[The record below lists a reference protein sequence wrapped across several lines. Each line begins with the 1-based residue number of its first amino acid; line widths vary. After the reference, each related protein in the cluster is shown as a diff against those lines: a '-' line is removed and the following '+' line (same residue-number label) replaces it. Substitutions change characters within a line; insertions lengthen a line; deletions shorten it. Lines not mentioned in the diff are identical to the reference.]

1 MFTSTR
7 PRCADRPFFDQ
18 LLKDLEEK
26 RVLVTGGSMGIGL
39 EVSRELARRGASVVI
54 GARGLDAVE
63 AALNELDGDGHEGL
77 RLDVASDADWRRAI
91 EAIDGHGPLHGLV
104 AAAGVLGPIGQL
116 EDLDPNDLAEVIQIN
131 LVGTMLALHHG
142 IPRLRRSGGRAV
154 TFSGGGATSPL
165 PRYDA
170 YAVSKAA
177 IVRLTENVA
186 AAQDVEVNAV
196 APGFV
201 ATRMHEATIAAGAEA
216 AGAEY
221 HARTRAQLEVG
232 GFPAREAAELVCFL
246 LSDEAA
252 GISGRLLSAEWD
264 PWREPEFR
272 DRLRA
277 DPELATLRRIDDQL
291 FARAPQAN

>member
-1 MFTSTR
+1 LTR
-7 PRCADRPFFDQ
+7 
-18 LLKDLEEK
+18 DLQDK

-54 GARGLDAVE
+54 GARGADAVE
-63 AALNELDGDGHEGL
+63 AAVSALDGDGHQSL
-77 RLDVASDADWRRAI
+77 RLDVASETDWRRAI
-91 EAIDGHGPLHGLV
+91 EAIDAHGPLHGLV
-104 AAAGVLGPIGQL
+104 AAAGVLGPIGRL
-116 EDLDPNDLAEVIQIN
+116 EDLDPDDLVAAIRIN
-131 LVGTMLALHHG
+131 LVGTMLALHHAL
-142 IPRLRRSGGRAV
+142 PRLRRSGGRAV

-165 PRYDA
+165 PRYDS

-177 IVRLTENVA
+177 VVRLTENVA
-186 AAQDVEVNAV
+186 AEQDVEVNAV

-201 ATRMHEATIAAGAEA
+201 ATRMHEGTLAAGAEA

-221 HARTRAQLEVG
+221 HARTRTQLEAG
-232 GFPAREAAELVCFL
+232 GFPARVAAELVCFL

-252 GISGRLLSAEWD
+252 GISGRLLSAQWD
-264 PWREPEFR
+264 PWREPEFQ

-291 FARAPQAN
+291 FTRVQQAN